1 MSAPARL
8 RPEAAG
14 SLRPA
19 RPSLLRR
26 QPTAEEIEDERA
38 AGYAAGYAEGLEA
51 GRAEAEAE
59 AERRRAEADASLGQ
73 AHWALLQATARAR
86 AAFEQTQDDLE
97 ALAIELAIAVA
108 EAVVGR
114 ELDRV
119 ESPGADALR
128 RALAEGRPRARA
140 IVRLNP
146 DDLAELPA
154 SAQNETEGLEL
165 VGDAELARGD
175 CVVETAEVTIDARVA
190 AQLARA
196 AEVLRGE
203 A

>member
-1 MSAPARL
+1 MSSAARL
-8 RPEAAG
+8 RPVSTG

-19 RPSLLRR
+19 SPSLLRR
-26 QPTAEEIEDERA
+26 PATAEEVQDERA
-38 AGYAAGYAEGLEA
+38 AGYAAGYAEGLER
-51 GRAEAEAE
+51 GRAEAEDEA
-59 AERRRAEADASLGQ
+59 AERRRAAEASLGH
-73 AHWALLQATARAR
+73 AYWALLQATARAQ
-86 AAFEQTQDDLE
+86 AAWDRSQQELE
-97 ALAIELAIAVA
+97 SLAIELAMAIA

-114 ELDRV
+114 ELASVD
-119 ESPGADALR
+119 SLGADALR

-154 SAQNETEGLEL
+154 SVRKEAEGLEL
-165 VGDAELARGD
+165 VGDTELAQGD
-175 CVVETAEVTIDARVA
+175 CVVETAEVTIDARIA

-196 AEVLRGE
+196 AAVLRGE